1 MIFLMLNVITVSAQ
15 TQPNP
20 TSGCLN
26 LSGKMVTCEPYIQIV
41 SSDVSMS
48 NGAYTGTITLAG
60 PVPKN
65 SSTYLEWDIA
75 IDSDMN
81 PNTAGVCTGGT
92 CSTAVSNLIFNGIGV
107 DFLIVYNLWNN
118 PCDNGANANDNTPCT
133 FIYVNYNMAYSL
145 PTPAKV
151 SGNTIQFSWKPSEV
165 YGIGMALGPSFNFV
179 VLAGIYSSNGNT
191 FGELQSFDKVPN
203 AGYYEFQSGNV
214 TAVPELTA
222 LPIVAFIAIFMSLC
236 VLNYHKK
243 FRATK
248 LR

>member
-1 MIFLMLNVITVSAQ
+1 MSNLGHAFAQ
-15 TQPNP
+15 TQTNP

-26 LSGKMVTCEPYIQIV
+26 LSGATVACEPYIQIV

-60 PVPKN
+60 NVP
-65 SSTYLEWDIA
+65 SSSDTYLEWDIA
-75 IDSDMN
+75 IDADMN
-81 PNTAGVCTGGT
+81 PNTASVCAGGVT

-118 PCDNGANANDNTPCT
+118 PCDNGHGYNDNTPCT
-133 FIYVNYNMAYSL
+133 FIYARFNNVYSL

-151 SGNTIQFSWKPSEV
+151 SGNTIQFFWKPSDAD
-165 YGIGMALGPSFNFV
+165 GALGKDQGSSFNFV
-179 VLAGIYSSNGNT
+179 VLAGIYSDGGNT
-191 FGELQSFDKVPN
+191 FGELQSFDKAPN

-222 LPIVAFIAIFMSLC
+222 PPIVAFIAIIMAFC
-236 VLNYHKK
+236 ILNYHKR
-243 FRATK
+243 FRGTK
-248 LR
+248 YR